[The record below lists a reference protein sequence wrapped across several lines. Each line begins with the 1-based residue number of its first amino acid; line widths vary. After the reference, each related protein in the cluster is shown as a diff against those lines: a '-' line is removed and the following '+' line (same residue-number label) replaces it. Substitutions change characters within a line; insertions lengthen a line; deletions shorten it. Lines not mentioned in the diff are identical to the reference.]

1 MKEQKQSVLACVTGQ
16 YDCDR
21 IINSARQI
29 ADETGCGL
37 RVLSVLRPTSDY
49 SGVSAQI
56 EYLYTVAK
64 KARADMTILFDKDPS
79 GAAARFAEENN
90 VKRIVTGMAGSSRD
104 SFIVSFL
111 RQSPATAISM
121 ISKDNRVYSL
131 ELSPCC
137 IENNKY

>member
-21 IINSARQI
+21 IIKTARQI
-29 ADETGCGL
+29 ADESGCEL
-37 RVLSVLRPTSDY
+37 RVLSVLKPTRDY

-64 KARADMTILFDKDPS
+64 KAQADMTILFDRDAS
-79 GAAARFAEENN
+79 HAAARFAEENN
-90 VKRIVTGMAGSSRD
+90 VKRIVTGMPDSSRD

-111 RQSPATAISM
+111 RLSPATAISM

-137 IENNKY
+137 IKT

>member
-21 IINSARQI
+21 IIKTARQI
-29 ADETGCGL
+29 ADESGCEL
-37 RVLSVLRPTSDY
+37 RVLSVLKPTSDY

-56 EYLYTVAK
+56 EYLYSVAK
-64 KARADMTILFDKDPS
+64 KAKADMTILFDRDAS
-79 GAAARFAEENN
+79 GAAARFAEEND
-90 VKRIVTGMAGSSRD
+90 VKRIVTGMPDSSRD

-111 RQSPATAISM
+111 RLSPATAISM

-137 IENNKY
+137 IKT